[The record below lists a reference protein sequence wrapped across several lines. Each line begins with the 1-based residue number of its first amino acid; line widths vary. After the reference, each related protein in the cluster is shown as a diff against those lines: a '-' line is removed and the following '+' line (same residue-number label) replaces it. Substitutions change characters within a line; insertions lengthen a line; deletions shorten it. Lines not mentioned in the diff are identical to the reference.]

1 MKKKQQVRGKSIYC
15 NFGTECDS
23 CCIGRL
29 QDAECTKL
37 KNKKGFQKVLTY
49 LYDSGILTS
58 CRNGIVSSD

>member
-1 MKKKQQVRGKSIYC
+1 MKKSADQSRSIYC

-37 KNKKGFQKVLTY
+37 KNEKKFQKVLTAR
-49 LYDSGILTS
+49 LESGILTKLS
-58 CRNGIVSSD
+58 QGIVHSE